1 MKEALDLLHV
11 SKYSIFCDEAQRVIA
26 NFKSAGRGHAR
37 GGSTISNNCDE
48 VCGEEDLCELKIGGP
63 KVYTSVLA
71 VLYICTIIFY
81 DLQKVR
87 SE

>member
-1 MKEALDLLHV
+1 M

-87 SE
+87 FG